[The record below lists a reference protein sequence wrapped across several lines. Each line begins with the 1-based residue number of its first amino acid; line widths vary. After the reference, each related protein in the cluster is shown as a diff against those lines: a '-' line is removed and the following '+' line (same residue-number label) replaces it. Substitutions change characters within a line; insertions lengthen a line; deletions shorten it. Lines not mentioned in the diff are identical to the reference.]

1 MDIRSG
7 SLSCLLPG
15 DTKSQYIDHQKA
27 AVYVV
32 SDYLSEKYEPEP
44 ESDEKP
50 ESEEETETRKSP
62 ITALTQII
70 KIIQSI
76 IGSQYFLYYFYYF
89 EKNILIRLFEL

>member
-44 ESDEKP
+44 EPDEKP
-50 ESEEETETRKSP
+50 ESEEETEHKEEPDSSANPNNKNNTEYYR
-62 ITALTQII
+62 
-70 KIIQSI
+70 QSI
-76 IGSQYFLYYFYYF
+76 FSLLFL
-89 EKNILIRLFEL
+89 LF